1 MSDEEIFVCHY
12 NSSSLLQPLLTLPSL
27 HNIKLFIAEDEAS
40 TDSGDTVDDD
50 DAEVSDSNWNDHGR
64 YRRGMALYSQRTQ
77 DGRHRTN

>member
-1 MSDEEIFVCHY
+1 MDKSLILCFLRITKHVSDEEIFVCHY

-50 DAEVSDSNWNDHGR
+50 DAEVGDSNWNDHGR
-64 YRRGMALYSQRTQ
+64 YR
-77 DGRHRTN
+77 